1 MTNRWGAHVGWSS
14 GPRDDLRPKQDGA
27 GWHGICPATQNG
39 VEFKIYELFISGI
52 FHLIFSDGG

>member
-1 MTNRWGAHVGWSS
+1 MWSS
-14 GPRDDLRPKQDGA
+14 GPRDDLCPEQDGA

-39 VEFKIYELFISGI
+39 VEFKIYELFISGV